1 MKTGWATEREKVGE
15 IWNRVKKCS
24 ASSQEQCRGS
34 LSRSRP
40 ASWGSWEACIP
51 KFRVNLKSVEFIV
64 FYPIRV
70 CLNSHLL
77 ENNQFCP
84 IFSDRILFLPLPSRS
99 RPSPPISSTLL
110 TSLASDYLIAVQMRA
125 REQFFPFFP
134 TRLEHPNTRTQPAP
148 DQPEFCLYLI
158 LTLFQFRISCF
169 PFNYL
174 ILLNKSAK
182 VELWISLSP
191 HRLKAVNN
199 QPVTNGLTC
208 PLENNAVA
216 FVY

>member
-1 MKTGWATEREKVGE
+1 MNRTMKTGWATEREKVGE

-24 ASSQEQCRGS
+24 TSSQERCRGS

-134 TRLEHPNTRTQPAP
+134 TRLEHPKPFTETRTPAHNRLP
-148 DQPEFCLYLI
+148 TNPNFVFISSLPY
-158 LTLFQFRISCF
+158 FNSAFRVF
-169 PFNYL
+169 
-174 ILLNKSAK
+174 
-182 VELWISLSP
+182 LSII
-191 HRLKAVNN
+191 
-199 QPVTNGLTC
+199 
-208 PLENNAVA
+208 
-216 FVY
+216 

>member
-1 MKTGWATEREKVGE
+1 MLGWSSFVRKVRKLALWWTRLSQSCAWERVNRTMKTGWATEREKVGE

-125 REQFFPFFP
+125 REQFFSFFSDPIGTPEHPHTTGSRP
-134 TRLEHPNTRTQPAP
+134 TRILSLSHP
-148 DQPEFCLYLI
+148 YLI
-158 LTLFQFRISCF
+158 SIPHFVFSFQLSDLT
-169 PFNYL
+169 
-174 ILLNKSAK
+174 
-182 VELWISLSP
+182 
-191 HRLKAVNN
+191 
-199 QPVTNGLTC
+199 
-208 PLENNAVA
+208 
-216 FVY
+216 